1 MRTVSQ
7 KCIILDFAKQSGIIV
22 LEVNCDEIDSAR
34 LLS

>member
-1 MRTVSQ
+1 MRTISQ
-7 KCIILDFAKQSGIIV
+7 KYTKLDFAKQRVIIV